1 MFAQGGVDERQQV
14 FVRGRELFNERRRRL
29 SMGADDDEDYNES
42 NNEDCVFPVSAVCS
56 RAKSS
61 AVPSFLLFLPQ
72 GNKPQGN
79 NKPTE

>member
-42 NNEDCVFPVSAVCS
+42 NNEDCVLSC
-56 RAKSS
+56 
-61 AVPSFLLFLPQ
+61 
-72 GNKPQGN
+72 
-79 NKPTE
+79 